1 MDKRLFKHAS
11 KGEQDH
17 KHAKSLSLSLSL
29 PLNEPIVLRV
39 DLVVW

>member
-17 KHAKSLSLSLSL
+17 KHAKSLSLSL